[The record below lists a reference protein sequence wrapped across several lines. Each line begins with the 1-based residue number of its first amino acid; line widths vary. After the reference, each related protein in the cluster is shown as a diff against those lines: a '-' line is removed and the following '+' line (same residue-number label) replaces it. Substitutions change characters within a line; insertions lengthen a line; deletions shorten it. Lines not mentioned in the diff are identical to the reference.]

1 MAYTLL
7 VPPSLGSAR
16 ASARAELLES
26 SLGGELG
33 TEVRVRVASDYGE
46 LQRDT
51 LAGAAEL
58 VWAPSAVIAQLDD
71 VRVILRAVR
80 GGHGHYHSAL
90 IALARRKLSVATLNH
105 ARAAWVDP
113 LSAGGYLLPLAWLRG
128 QGIEPNLIFDCQDF
142 LGSHRAVVDAVL
154 DGNYDVAA
162 VSTPSKDPAALKTA
176 LAFYAGGAAHNLTV
190 IGVSDAAPTDALVIT
205 TKIDPTVAD
214 RIANKLVPPP
224 NKGRTPS
231 FLLTAMEAERLER
244 APLDEYRAIRS
255 LLWVKRSDRPPRSTK
270 R

>member
-7 VPPSLGSAR
+7 VPPSLGAAR

-33 TEVRVRVASDYGE
+33 TEVTVRVAKDYGE

-51 LAGAAEL
+51 LAGLAEL
-58 VWAPSAVIAQLDD
+58 VWAPAAVIAQLDD
-71 VRVILRAVR
+71 ARVILRAVR
-80 GGHGHYHSAL
+80 GGHSHYHSAL
-90 IALARRKLSVATLNH
+90 IALARRKLTLSTLNH
-105 ARAAWVDP
+105 VRAAWVDP

-128 QGIEPNLIFDCQDF
+128 QGIEPNLVFDRQEF

-154 DGNYDVAA
+154 DGDYDLTA
-162 VSTPSKDPAALKTA
+162 VSTPSKDPDALQKA

-190 IGVSDAAPTDALVIT
+190 LGVSDPAPTDALVLT
-205 TKIDPTVAD
+205 TKLDAAIAE

-224 NKGRTPS
+224 TRGRTPS

-244 APLDEYRAIRS
+244 APLDDYRAIRS
-255 LLWVKRSDRPPRSTK
+255 LLWAKRSDRAPRSK